1 MIVCVTVMLV
11 PKDDVITRSCYVQS
25 CTYMYM
31 YVHVHVCIILYAC
44 IMYVRRTYG
53 NVLFLNDQAEQT
65 ATCFE
70 HMATKIV
77 NWRRK

>member
-25 CTYMYM
+25 CTYIM
-31 YVHVHVCIILYAC
+31 YVCTVYAC

-65 ATCFE
+65 ATYLS
-70 HMATKIV
+70 I
-77 NWRRK
+77 WQLRL